1 MEAAASKGCSVLLLP
16 GITLEVSSGYCL
28 VQSQQILSVLSSA
41 PLNGGSCRASN
52 ILNWQ
57 VGADLADESPAATLL
72 KQAQQLTLPG
82 LTVAMMTAASM
93 HSVRWVQRS
102 QGSLGFTAV
111 VSTGLANSR
120 RAGDTADSDMPPGT
134 INLFL
139 LSHQRLT
146 PSAMVEAIAMATEAK
161 AAALQNAQIL
171 SAKSQLIATGTGTDC
186 TAVACVESPGELEY
200 VGKHTLAGELL
211 AKACI
216 DAIGQSLE
224 WYR

>member
-1 MEAAASKGCSVLLLP
+1 M
-16 GITLEVSSGYCL
+16 
-28 VQSQQILSVLSSA
+28 LSVLSSA
-41 PLNGGSCRASN
+41 PLNGGFCRASN

-57 VGADLADESPAATLL
+57 VGTEITDESPAITLL

-82 LTVAMMTAASM
+82 STVAMMTAASM
-93 HSVRWVQRS
+93 QSVRWVQRR

-120 RAGDTADSDMPPGT
+120 RAGDTADSQMPPGT
-134 INLFL
+134 INLLL

-186 TAVACVESPGELEY
+186 TAVACSESSGELEY

-211 AKACI
+211 AKACME
-216 DAIGQSLE
+216 AIGQSLE